1 MRNAKLL
8 SILMASFFALALS
21 VTTSGFA
28 AQHGNHGSA
37 KNIIFMVPDGMGIS
51 YVTATRIFVNGPNG
65 APLQF
70 ETLPEIGYQ
79 RTHSADSTVTDSA
92 AAGSAWAAGDKFN
105 NGEISCH
112 AVAGVCV
119 ERPSTILELAKAK
132 GKMTGLVATS
142 TITHATPAAFGAHAH
157 SRQCQAE
164 IGRQMVED
172 TEVDV
177 LLGGGIGGNRDG
189 YNCEQYAGQ
198 DPAVV
203 VASATA
209 LGYAHVTNETDL
221 NAAVAAGNAKILGL
235 FTADG
240 KTPEMFW
247 VDPTASYPD
256 GEPTLGDM
264 TAAAL
269 DVLEESKK
277 GFFLM
282 VEGSQIDWAG
292 HANDIEYLL
301 AETIAFDESVR
312 VVQEWIDAVPSRKAQ
327 TLLVVVGDHET
338 GGMMIDGPYGS
349 LSAAGEIIEDGWT
362 SGSHSAQDTIIWS
375 QGPGSSE
382 LGAALQNTDLF
393 GVMESVL
400 K

>member
-1 MRNAKLL
+1 
-8 SILMASFFALALS
+8 
-21 VTTSGFA
+21 
-28 AQHGNHGSA
+28 
-37 KNIIFMVPDGMGIS
+37 
-51 YVTATRIFVNGPNG
+51 
-65 APLQF
+65 
-70 ETLPEIGYQ
+70 
-79 RTHSADSTVTDSA
+79 
-92 AAGSAWAAGDKFN
+92 
-105 NGEISCH
+105 
-112 AVAGVCV
+112 
-119 ERPSTILELAKAK
+119 
-132 GKMTGLVATS
+132 
-142 TITHATPAAFGAHAH
+142 
-157 SRQCQAE
+157 
-164 IGRQMVED
+164 
-172 TEVDV
+172 
-177 LLGGGIGGNRDG
+177 
-189 YNCEQYAGQ
+189 
-198 DPAVV
+198 V